1 MAVYWATPEDVCTDG
16 WWIWSIFF
24 GGVEKTW
31 EVWESRMEK
40 WNAQETEVEL
50 LEDNG
55 FHDFLTERRHF
66 FLVSISRR
74 AVECCGQLWAGFLV
88 TDKFMIFMMHWV
100 CDKFVGPN
108 STGFFII
115 FPWALEVGW
124 LRRSLWMN
132 RWRNWSWCPLAIQRQ
147 LGDDGQ
153 ELLKLVPS
161 NEFLIEKTRHL
172 TPPHM

>member
-115 FPWALEVGW
+115 FPWALEVGVIEEV
-124 LRRSLWMN
+124 SLDESLEKLKLM
-132 RWRNWSWCPLAIQRQ
+132 P
-147 LGDDGQ
+147 LGDPTAAGGWRARTTEISAFQWVSDW
-153 ELLKLVPS
+153 E
-161 NEFLIEKTRHL
+161 N
-172 TPPHM
+172 

>member
-16 WWIWSIFF
+16 WWIWSIFL
-24 GGVEKTW
+24 GGWKKHERCEKAGW
-31 EVWESRMEK
+31 R
-40 WNAQETEVEL
+40 
-50 LEDNG
+50 NG
-55 FHDFLTERRHF
+55 TPKRQKLSYWKIMDSMI
-66 FLVSISRR
+66 LVFISRR

>member
-1 MAVYWATPEDVCTDG
+1 
-16 WWIWSIFF
+16 
-24 GGVEKTW
+24 
-31 EVWESRMEK
+31 MEK

-108 STGFFII
+108 STGASFSHG
-115 FPWALEVGW
+115 L
-124 LRRSLWMN
+124 LRS
-132 RWRNWSWCPLAIQRQ
+132 
-147 LGDDGQ
+147 GD
-153 ELLKLVPS
+153 
-161 NEFLIEKTRHL
+161 
-172 TPPHM
+172 